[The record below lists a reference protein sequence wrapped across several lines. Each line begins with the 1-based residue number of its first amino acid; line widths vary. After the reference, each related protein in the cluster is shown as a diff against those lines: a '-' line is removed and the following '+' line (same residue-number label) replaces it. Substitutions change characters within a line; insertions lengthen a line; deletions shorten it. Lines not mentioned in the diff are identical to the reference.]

1 MRSFPSLLALTFLF
15 LTLARAAA
23 AGEVTIPAS
32 RDNTMYAE
40 SGNESNGAGERF
52 FSGTNGMS
60 ENRRA
65 LIRFD
70 VAAAV
75 PAGSTVTAVEMTL
88 YMSRTNGGPYDIS
101 LHELTADWGEGTSNA
116 PNGDGSGAPAT
127 TGDATWTKRF
137 HPGTFWASNGGDFVP
152 VASATTSVDQIAYYA
167 WSGAGLV
174 ADVQG
179 WLATPAQNFGWILI
193 NANELDT
200 PTAKRFDSRTNSD
213 ITTRP
218 RLRIV
223 YDPPCTG
230 SAASYCVAAPNS
242 TGVGAL
248 IGSTGSLS
256 IAANNFAL
264 TCAQLPPNTS
274 HIYFFG
280 PTQIQV
286 PFGNGFR
293 CVGGTATRLNPLLMA
308 TPSGTSTRAIDF
320 TVPPVLGNITPGST
334 HYFQCWYRNPA
345 GGGAAFNLSDGLS
358 VTFCN

>member
-1 MRSFPSLLALTFLF
+1 MRPSPILFTCAFLALP
-15 LTLARAAA
+15 LARAAA
-23 AGEVTIPAS
+23 ADETTINAS
-32 RDNTMYAE
+32 RDNTIYAE

-52 FSGTNGMS
+52 FSGTNGQS
-60 ENRRA
+60 QNRRA

-70 VAAAV
+70 VAASV

-88 YMSRTNGGPYDIS
+88 YMSRTNGGAYDIS

-137 HPGTFWASNGGDFVP
+137 HPGTFWASNGGDFDP
-152 VASATTSVDQIAYYA
+152 VVSATTSVDQIAYYT
-167 WSGAGLV
+167 WSGPGLV

-179 WLATPAQNFGWILI
+179 WLATPANNFGWILV

-200 PTAKRFDSRTNSD
+200 PTAKRFDSRTNPSLPA
-213 ITTRP
+213 RP

-223 YDPPCTG
+223 YDPPCAG

-248 IGSTGSLS
+248 IGSSGSLS
-256 IAANNFAL
+256 ISANNFAL
-264 TCAQLPPNTS
+264 TCTQLPPNTS

-293 CVGGTATRLNPLLMA
+293 CVGGSSIRLNPPQTA
-308 TPSGTSTRAIDF
+308 TPTGTSARAIDF
-320 TVPPVLGNITPGST
+320 TAPPVLGNITPGST
-334 HYFQCWYRNPA
+334 RYFQCWYRNPA
-345 GGGAAFNLSDGLS
+345 GGGAGFNLSDGLG